1 MPKHKK
7 NPDVG
12 TKTTCYAD
20 KVFVEQADAAT
31 FAQDEEVRRALP
43 SLSLFLSF
51 SYARTLSKSS

>member
-1 MPKHKK
+1 VPKHKK

-31 FAQDEEVRRALP
+31 FAQDEEVRYL
-43 SLSLFLSF
+43 LSLLPRLPPSC
-51 SYARTLSKSS
+51 SCINEPC